1 MGEPVFIDTSF
12 ALALLDRKDQW
23 HQAAIAILPLSRE
36 ASRTVTTSAVLLE
49 ICDALCAPA
58 TRALAVRFVRSLV
71 DDKQVTIVDVRFDLL
86 RSAMD
91 LFNERP
97 DKHWSLT
104 DCISFVVMDQMKVTG
119 ALTADHHFEQAGFV
133 ALMRS

>member
-1 MGEPVFIDTSF
+1 M
-12 ALALLDRKDQW
+12 R
-23 HQAAIAILPLSRE
+23 
-36 ASRTVTTSAVLLE
+36 
-49 ICDALCAPA
+49 CARPQLGPW
-58 TRALAVRFVRSLV
+58 RSGSFVRSLV
-71 DDKQVTIVDVRFDLL
+71 DDEQVTIVDVRFDLL